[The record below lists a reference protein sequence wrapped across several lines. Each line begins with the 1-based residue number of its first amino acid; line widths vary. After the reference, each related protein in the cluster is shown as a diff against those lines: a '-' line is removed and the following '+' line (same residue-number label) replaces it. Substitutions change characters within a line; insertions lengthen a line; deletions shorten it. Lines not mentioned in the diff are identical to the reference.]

1 MIFSFAPDFCLV
13 VKAEGEGELQGG
25 QSNIVNGSFEEPSNY
40 RLEDLAQ
47 ALGSQKG
54 YKEKIP
60 QGEIPGWNTT
70 STEGAIELGWLKGNG
85 TSPHMVPTVKTEIIS
100 GTGASDGWQFAET
113 IGNEASTI

>member
-1 MIFSFAPDFCLV
+1 MKFKRIICAFLCALMIFSMIPHFRISV
-13 VKAEGEGELQGG
+13 YAEERELQGG
-25 QSNIVNGSFEEPSNY
+25 QSNIINGSFEEPSSY

-70 STEGAIELGWLKGNG
+70 ATEGAIELG
-85 TSPHMVPTVKTEIIS
+85 
-100 GTGASDGWQFAET
+100 
-113 IGNEASTI
+113 